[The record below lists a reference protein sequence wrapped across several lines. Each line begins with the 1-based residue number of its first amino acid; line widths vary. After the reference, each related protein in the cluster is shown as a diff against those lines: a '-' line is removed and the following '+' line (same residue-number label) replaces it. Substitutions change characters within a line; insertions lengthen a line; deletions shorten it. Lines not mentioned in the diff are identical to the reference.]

1 MAETTGDAKQLANKY
16 VEIWNTKE
24 FARFSD
30 VVAESF
36 TFVTPN
42 RRVEG
47 RDNFEAYVREVTNAF
62 PDFRI
67 TVQKLLADE
76 NLVIAEGTVAG
87 THEGEFDGIP
97 PTGETFEVRDRA
109 QFIVNDG
116 KLQEVGSFFDQQDV
130 LSQLDLHDTM
140 ESESRH
146 DDQEEPRTKN
156 AEKLEEMREIF
167 EYMREASAY
176 YNWLDLTIVDVK
188 EGLVRLK
195 IPQSEKVRPPDVG
208 PTEGMNGGIIM
219 TGVDA
224 VGMAAILM
232 EEMEYVPLATTD
244 IDVNLYDS
252 FSEDYIFEGEAEF
265 TGDRWATADIRV
277 YPESELGVDDPALV
291 ATGTAAAQLYRE

>member
-16 VEIWNTKE
+16 VEIWNTKD
-24 FARFSD
+24 FSRFSNI
-30 VVAESF
+30 VAESF

-42 RRVEG
+42 RRIEG
-47 RDNFEAYVREVTNAF
+47 RENFEAYVREVADAF
-62 PDFRI
+62 PDFQI

-76 NLVIAEGTVAG
+76 NLVIVEGAVSG
-87 THEGEFDGIP
+87 THKGEFNGIP
-97 PTGETFEVRDRA
+97 PTGETFEVQDRA
-109 QFIVNDG
+109 QFIVKDG
-116 KLQEVGSFFDQQDV
+116 KLQEEWSFFDQQNF
-130 LSQLDLHDTM
+130 LSQLGVLDTM
-140 ESESRH
+140 ESESRL
-146 DDQEEPRTKN
+146 EEQAESGNKN
-156 AEKLEEMREIF
+156 TEKLEEMREIF
-167 EYMREASAY
+167 EYMKEASAY
-176 YNWLDLTIVDVK
+176 YNWLDLTILEVK

-195 IPQSEKVRPPDVG
+195 IPQSDKVTPPDVG

-265 TGDRWATADIRV
+265 NGERWATADISV
-277 YPESELGVDDPALV
+277 YPESELGADDPDLV
-291 ATGTAAAQLYRE
+291 ATGTASAQLYRE